1 MTKEIRSTEDLESV
15 QTHLFR
21 LQDWSDK
28 RLMFHPDK
36 CKVLQICSSS
46 KRNLE
51 QPIYFMRKSDGTV
64 VHLEVS
70 ACEKDIG
77 VYVNQHLIFD
87 THIETKVNK
96 ANCIKG
102 IIRRS
107 FTYLDEKMFRLLF
120 KAMVRPHLEYA
131 QSIWCP
137 YLKKH
142 IELIENVQGRLTEL
156 VLSLKNLPYEDR
168 LRKLELLSV
177 RFRSLKEK

>member
-1 MTKEIRSTEDLESV
+1 
-15 QTHLFR
+15 
-21 LQDWSDK
+21 
-28 RLMFHPDK
+28 MFHPDK
-36 CKVLQICSSS
+36 YKVLQICSSS

-87 THIETKVNK
+87 THIETNVNK
-96 ANCIKG
+96 ANSIKG

-131 QSIWCP
+131 
-137 YLKKH
+137 KR
-142 IELIENVQGRLTEL
+142 IELIENVQRRSTKLIS
-156 VLSLKNLPYEDR
+156 SLKNLPYEDR
-168 LRKLELLSV
+168 LRKLKLPSV
-177 RFRSLKEK
+177 RFRRLSET